1 MTRCFGYIRVS
12 TAKQGEQ
19 GVSLEVQKDAIARY
33 ATAHGIE
40 IIEWFEERETAAKRG
55 RPIFTRMVKLLR
67 ERRVEGVVIHKIDR
81 SARNLKDWADLG
93 ELIDAGVN
101 VHFVSDNLDLTS
113 RGGRLTADIQAVI
126 AADYIRNLREET
138 KKGFYGRLKQGI
150 YPLGAPVGYLNMGGG
165 KPKVIDPVRAPLVRR
180 AFELYAT
187 RQYSVPT
194 LTAKMRELGLA
205 NKRGTP
211 ISQTGVWI
219 MLQNPFYIGLLALKK
234 TKETFQGIHEPLI
247 GTGLFNRVQEILHGR
262 NVPKVVKHDF
272 VFRKLFRCETCRTT
286 LIGERQKG
294 HVYYRCHTKGCP
306 MTSIR
311 EEKLEEA
318 VLGVLSQL
326 QFREE
331 ARAIFATV
339 LRERSEQARAESLRS
354 RTLFDCQLGQITA
367 RLDRLTDAYLDQSV
381 DKETYEE
388 KRRRLLEE
396 KRRVEDEIAALDD
409 SERTG
414 DDAAERILELANTAS
429 LSYRVANTGEKRR
442 ILDLLTSNRTVS
454 PNHVAVEASF
464 PFALLLKESDDVSS
478 ALQPNAPRSP
488 RHLPI
493 GQTSPSTDAPV
504 PSADT
509 DTLTLLLT
517 WIADHPAETR
527 SLVAFHESL
536 CP

>member
-19 GVSLEVQKDAIARY
+19 GVSLEVQQDAIARY
-33 ATAHGIE
+33 AQARGIE
-40 IIEWFEERETAAKRG
+40 ISEWFEERETAAKRG
-55 RPIFTRMVKLLR
+55 RPVFTRMVKLLR
-67 ERRVEGVVIHKIDR
+67 ARKVEGVVIHKIDR
-81 SARNLKDWADLG
+81 SARNLRDWADLG

-138 KKGFYGRLKQGI
+138 KKGLYGRLKQGI
-150 YPLGAPVGYLNMGGG
+150 YPFGAPVGYLNMGGG
-165 KPKVIDPVRAPLVRR
+165 KPKAIDPIRAPLVRT

-205 NKRGTP
+205 NMRGTP

-219 MLQNPFYIGLLALKK
+219 MLQNPFYTGLIRIKK
-234 TKETFQGIHEPLI
+234 TKETYPGIHEPLI
-247 GTGLFNRVQEILHGR
+247 GTALFDRVQEILHGR
-262 NVPKVVKHDF
+262 NVPRVVKHDF
-272 VFRKLFRCETCRTT
+272 AFRKLFRCAECRTT

-306 MTSIR
+306 MTGIR
-311 EEKLEEA
+311 EEKLDEA
-318 VLGVLSQL
+318 VQGVLAQL

-331 ARAIFATV
+331 AKAIFAAA
-339 LRERSEQARAESLRS
+339 LRERGEQARGEAERS
-354 RTLFDCQLGQITA
+354 RTLFACQLGQVAA

-388 KRRRLLEE
+388 KRRRLLKE
-396 KRRVEDEIAALDD
+396 KRRVEDEIASLDD
-409 SERTG
+409 PARTRV
-414 DDAAERILELANTAS
+414 DDAERILELASTAS
-429 LSYRVANTGEKRR
+429 LTYRTANVGEKRR
-442 ILDLLTSNRTVS
+442 ILDCLTSNRTVS
-454 PNHVAVEASF
+454 PNHVAVEPSF
-464 PFALLLKESDDVSS
+464 PFVLLLERANDACC
-478 ALQPNAPRSP
+478 ALQQTTPRSP

-493 GQTSPSTDAPV
+493 KQEIASSSALAPSP
-504 PSADT
+504 

-536 CP
+536 SP